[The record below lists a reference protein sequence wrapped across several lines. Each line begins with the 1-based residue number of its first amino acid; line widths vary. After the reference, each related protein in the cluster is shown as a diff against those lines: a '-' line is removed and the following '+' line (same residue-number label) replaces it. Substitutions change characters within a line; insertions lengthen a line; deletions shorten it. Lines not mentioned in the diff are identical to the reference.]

1 MKSDFIIALTQ
12 LAAERNLSKDIVLSA
27 IEAALASAYRR
38 DSIAA
43 GQNISVKL
51 DPNSGDVNVS
61 IVKTVVEQVE
71 DPLTEMTLADAKKIS
86 PIADLGDN
94 VPIGELPHSA
104 GRIAAQTAKQV
115 VIQRLREAER
125 DIVFQEYSDK
135 VGEVYTVAVQRIESG
150 RHVIVELGRAEAV
163 LPMSEQ
169 SPYDRYRVGQRYKVL
184 LKSIDQS
191 VRGPEI
197 IVSRADKALV
207 RRLFEMEVPEIYNGA
222 VEIVGIA
229 REAGSRSKVAVFA
242 RQEGVDAV
250 GSCVGLRGIRI
261 QNIVNELHGEKIDVV
276 EWSRDPTRFIK
287 NSLSPALVMKVQVDQ
302 EEETAMAVV
311 PERQLSL
318 AIGKEGQNAR
328 LAAKLTGLKIDIISD
343 VEATER
349 EAEQPSWRRRRPPKR
364 PRARLRSQPLSCRR
378 RRRPR
383 SVSRCRLPPSS
394 RRKSP
399 RCLRPPQPFPRK
411 CSPLPKSSSLP
422 LRRRP
427 RSKFRPLRPKSR
439 YPKSRRLANTSSRR
453 FPRSSSSWRTSLNP
467 CPWRKR
473 PLPARLA
480 GRYLEH
486 QPGRRRR
493 QWGYPVRRGYRGVG
507 AARFAWRWRQAT
519 SWRRWRRQST
529 TRALETEMTPAKR
542 HVPLRMCIVC
552 GAKGPKRD
560 FTRIVSTPEDGVKVD
575 RTGNSRAGGVCMR

>member
-61 IVKTVVEQVE
+61 IVKTVVEEVE

-94 VPIGELPHSA
+94 VPIGDLPHSA

-302 EEETAMAVV
+302 EEGTAMAVV

-343 VEATER
+343 VEATVL
-349 EAEQPSWRRRRPPKR
+349 EAEQAKLAAQKAAEEAARPAPEPAPVVQEEAPAAVGEPMAAPTVVEEEAPEVLAPAAAVPEELQPAAEVAQPAAAEAAPIEAPTATPEVEMPEVAEIGEYVEPEIPEELFFVEDEPVPVAEEATPLHDLPDDIWNISQGGAGDSGVIR
-364 PRARLRSQPLSCRR
+364 FAEDIEELALRG
-378 RRRPR
+378 
-383 SVSRCRLPPSS
+383 SR
-394 RRKSP
+394 
-399 RCLRPPQPFPRK
+399 
-411 CSPLPKSSSLP
+411 
-422 LRRRP
+422 
-427 RSKFRPLRPKSR
+427 
-439 YPKSRRLANTSSRR
+439 
-453 FPRSSSSWRTSLNP
+453 
-467 CPWRKR
+467 
-473 PLPARLA
+473 
-480 GRYLEH
+480 GGG
-486 QPGRRRR
+486 GRRRR
-493 QWGYPVRRGYRGVG
+493 GGGGGNRRRGG
-507 AARFAWRWRQAT
+507 
-519 SWRRWRRQST
+519 SSRRR
-529 TRALETEMTPAKR
+529 
-542 HVPLRMCIVC
+542 
-552 GAKGPKRD
+552 
-560 FTRIVSTPEDGVKVD
+560 
-575 RTGNSRAGGVCMR
+575 

>member
-61 IVKTVVEQVE
+61 IVKTVVEEVE
-71 DPLTEMTLADAKKIS
+71 DPLIEMTLADAKKIS
-86 PIADLGDN
+86 PIAELGDN
-94 VPIGELPHSA
+94 VPTGALPHSA

-302 EEETAMAVV
+302 EEGAAMAVV

-343 VEATER
+343 VEATVL
-349 EAEQPSWRRRRPPKR
+349 EAEQAKLAAQKAAEEAARPAPEPEPAPVVQEEAPAAVGEPMAAPTVVEEEEPEVLAPAASR
-364 PRARLRSQPLSCRR
+364 PRGTAARCRSRAAGRRGSRRLSRLRPLC
-378 RRRPR
+378 PKL
-383 SVSRCRLPPSS
+383 RC
-394 RRKSP
+394 
-399 RCLRPPQPFPRK
+399 
-411 CSPLPKSSSLP
+411 
-422 LRRRP
+422 
-427 RSKFRPLRPKSR
+427 
-439 YPKSRRLANTSSRR
+439 PKSRRSASTSSRR
-453 FPRSSSSWRTSLNP
+453 FPRSSSSWRMSLNP

-473 PLPARLA
+473 PRPCTTCRTISGTSTREGQATAASSGSRRISRSWLCGVRVAVGAGDVAVVVAAIDAAAVRRDGDDARKEARSSANVHRLRYKGAEARLHEDRLDA
-480 GRYLEH
+480 GR
-486 QPGRRRR
+486 GRQGR
-493 QWGYPVRRGYRGVG
+493 
-507 AARFAWRWRQAT
+507 
-519 SWRRWRRQST
+519 
-529 TRALETEMTPAKR
+529 
-542 HVPLRMCIVC
+542 
-552 GAKGPKRD
+552 
-560 FTRIVSTPEDGVKVD
+560 
-575 RTGNSRAGGVCMR
+575 

>member
-71 DPLTEMTLADAKKIS
+71 DPLIEITLADAKKIS

-94 VPIGELPHSA
+94 VPTGALPHSA

-125 DIVFQEYSDK
+125 DIVFQEYADK

-150 RHVIVELGRAEAV
+150 RHVVVELGRAEAV

-191 VRGPEI
+191 ARGPEI

-302 EEETAMAVV
+302 EEGTATAVV

-343 VEATER
+343 VEAAAI
-349 EAEQPSWRRRRPPKR
+349 EAEQAKLAAQKAAEEAARPAPKPKPAPVVQEEAPDAVGEPMAVPSVVEEEVEVLEPAATVPEELQPAAEVAQPAVAAAQPVQITTDTPEVEVPDVAEVGEYVELEIPEELFFVEDEPEPVPVGEEATPLHDLPDDIWNISQGGTGDSGVIRF
-364 PRARLRSQPLSCRR
+364 AEDIEELALRG
-378 RRRPR
+378 
-383 SVSRCRLPPSS
+383 SR
-394 RRKSP
+394 
-399 RCLRPPQPFPRK
+399 
-411 CSPLPKSSSLP
+411 
-422 LRRRP
+422 
-427 RSKFRPLRPKSR
+427 
-439 YPKSRRLANTSSRR
+439 
-453 FPRSSSSWRTSLNP
+453 
-467 CPWRKR
+467 
-473 PLPARLA
+473 
-480 GRYLEH
+480 GGG
-486 QPGRRRR
+486 GRRRR
-493 QWGYPVRRGYRGVG
+493 GGGGRRRRGP
-507 AARFAWRWRQAT
+507 AR
-519 SWRRWRRQST
+519 RR
-529 TRALETEMTPAKR
+529 
-542 HVPLRMCIVC
+542 
-552 GAKGPKRD
+552 
-560 FTRIVSTPEDGVKVD
+560 
-575 RTGNSRAGGVCMR
+575 

>member
-71 DPLTEMTLADAKKIS
+71 DPLIEITLADAKKIS

-94 VPIGELPHSA
+94 VPTGALPHSA

-125 DIVFQEYSDK
+125 DIVFQEYADK

-150 RHVIVELGRAEAV
+150 RHVVVELGRAEAV

-191 VRGPEI
+191 ARGPEI

-302 EEETAMAVV
+302 EEGTATAVV

-343 VEATER
+343 VEAAAI
-349 EAEQPSWRRRRPPKR
+349 EAEQAKLAAQKAAEEAARPAPKPKPAPVVQEEKPAAVGEPMAVPSVVEEEVEVLEPAATVPEELQPAAEVAQPAVAAAQPVQITTDTPEVEVPDVAEVGEYVEPEIPEELFFVEDEPEPVPVGEEATPLHDLPDDIWNISQGGAGDSGVIRF
-364 PRARLRSQPLSCRR
+364 AEDIEELALRG
-378 RRRPR
+378 
-383 SVSRCRLPPSS
+383 SR
-394 RRKSP
+394 
-399 RCLRPPQPFPRK
+399 
-411 CSPLPKSSSLP
+411 
-422 LRRRP
+422 
-427 RSKFRPLRPKSR
+427 
-439 YPKSRRLANTSSRR
+439 
-453 FPRSSSSWRTSLNP
+453 
-467 CPWRKR
+467 
-473 PLPARLA
+473 
-480 GRYLEH
+480 GGG
-486 QPGRRRR
+486 GRRRR
-493 QWGYPVRRGYRGVG
+493 GGGGGNRRRGP
-507 AARFAWRWRQAT
+507 AR
-519 SWRRWRRQST
+519 RR
-529 TRALETEMTPAKR
+529 
-542 HVPLRMCIVC
+542 
-552 GAKGPKRD
+552 
-560 FTRIVSTPEDGVKVD
+560 
-575 RTGNSRAGGVCMR
+575 

>member
-71 DPLTEMTLADAKKIS
+71 DPLIEITLADAKKIS

-94 VPIGELPHSA
+94 VPTGALPHSA

-125 DIVFQEYSDK
+125 DIVLQEYSDK

-150 RHVIVELGRAEAV
+150 RHVVVELGRAEAV

-191 VRGPEI
+191 ARGPEI
-197 IVSRADKALV
+197 IVSRGDKALV

-302 EEETAMAVV
+302 EEGTATAIV
-311 PERQLSL
+311 PDRQLSL

-343 VEATER
+343 VEATAI
-349 EAEQPSWRRRRPPKR
+349 EAEQAKLAAQKAAEEATRPAPKPEPAPVVQEEAPAAVGEPMAVPSVVEEEVEVLEPAASVPEELQPAAEAVEPAIAEAQPVQVPTDTPEVDVPQVAEVGEYVEPEIPEELFFVEDEPEPVPVGEEATPLHDLPDDIWNISQGGRGDSGVIRF
-364 PRARLRSQPLSCRR
+364 AEDIEELALRG
-378 RRRPR
+378 
-383 SVSRCRLPPSS
+383 SR
-394 RRKSP
+394 
-399 RCLRPPQPFPRK
+399 
-411 CSPLPKSSSLP
+411 
-422 LRRRP
+422 
-427 RSKFRPLRPKSR
+427 
-439 YPKSRRLANTSSRR
+439 
-453 FPRSSSSWRTSLNP
+453 
-467 CPWRKR
+467 
-473 PLPARLA
+473 
-480 GRYLEH
+480 GGG
-486 QPGRRRR
+486 GRRRR
-493 QWGYPVRRGYRGVG
+493 GGGGGNRRRGP
-507 AARFAWRWRQAT
+507 AR
-519 SWRRWRRQST
+519 RR
-529 TRALETEMTPAKR
+529 
-542 HVPLRMCIVC
+542 
-552 GAKGPKRD
+552 
-560 FTRIVSTPEDGVKVD
+560 
-575 RTGNSRAGGVCMR
+575 

>member
-61 IVKTVVEQVE
+61 IVKTVVEEVE

-94 VPIGELPHSA
+94 VPTGALPHSA

-135 VGEVYTVAVQRIESG
+135 AGEVYTVAVQRIESG
-150 RHVIVELGRAEAV
+150 RHVVVELGRAEAV

-191 VRGPEI
+191 ARGPEI

-287 NSLSPALVMKVQVDQ
+287 NSLSPALVMKVQVEQ
-302 EEETAMAVV
+302 EEGAATAVV

-343 VEATER
+343 VEATAI
-349 EAEQPSWRRRRPPKR
+349 EAEQAKLAAQKAAEEAARPAPKPAPVVQEEAPAAVGEPIPVPSVVEEEDTEVLAPAATVPEELQPAAEVAQPAAAEAAPVDVPIEMPEVAGIGEYVEPEIPEELFFVEDEPEPVPVAEEATPLHDLPDDIWNISQGGSGDSGVIRF
-364 PRARLRSQPLSCRR
+364 AEDIEELALRG
-378 RRRPR
+378 
-383 SVSRCRLPPSS
+383 SR
-394 RRKSP
+394 
-399 RCLRPPQPFPRK
+399 
-411 CSPLPKSSSLP
+411 
-422 LRRRP
+422 
-427 RSKFRPLRPKSR
+427 
-439 YPKSRRLANTSSRR
+439 
-453 FPRSSSSWRTSLNP
+453 
-467 CPWRKR
+467 
-473 PLPARLA
+473 
-480 GRYLEH
+480 GGG
-486 QPGRRRR
+486 GRRRR
-493 QWGYPVRRGYRGVG
+493 GGGGGGNRRRG
-507 AARFAWRWRQAT
+507 T
-519 SWRRWRRQST
+519 SRRR
-529 TRALETEMTPAKR
+529 
-542 HVPLRMCIVC
+542 
-552 GAKGPKRD
+552 
-560 FTRIVSTPEDGVKVD
+560 
-575 RTGNSRAGGVCMR
+575 

>member
-61 IVKTVVEQVE
+61 IVKTVVEEVE

-94 VPIGELPHSA
+94 VPTGALPHSA

-150 RHVIVELGRAEAV
+150 RHVVVELGRAEAV

-191 VRGPEI
+191 ARGPEI

-287 NSLSPALVMKVQVDQ
+287 NSLSPALVMKVQVEQ
-302 EEETAMAVV
+302 EEGAATAVV

-343 VEATER
+343 VEATAI
-349 EAEQPSWRRRRPPKR
+349 EAEQAKLAAQKAAEEAARPAPKPAPVVQEEAPAAVGEPIPVPSVVEEEDTEVLAPAATVPEELQPAAEVAQPAAAAAAPVDVPIEMPEVAGIGEYVEPEIPEELFFVEDEPEPVPVAEEATPLHDLPDDIWNISQGGSGDSGVIRF
-364 PRARLRSQPLSCRR
+364 AEDIEELALRG
-378 RRRPR
+378 
-383 SVSRCRLPPSS
+383 SR
-394 RRKSP
+394 
-399 RCLRPPQPFPRK
+399 
-411 CSPLPKSSSLP
+411 
-422 LRRRP
+422 
-427 RSKFRPLRPKSR
+427 
-439 YPKSRRLANTSSRR
+439 
-453 FPRSSSSWRTSLNP
+453 
-467 CPWRKR
+467 
-473 PLPARLA
+473 
-480 GRYLEH
+480 GGG
-486 QPGRRRR
+486 GRRRR
-493 QWGYPVRRGYRGVG
+493 GGGGGGNRRRG
-507 AARFAWRWRQAT
+507 
-519 SWRRWRRQST
+519 T
-529 TRALETEMTPAKR
+529 TRR
-542 HVPLRMCIVC
+542 R
-552 GAKGPKRD
+552 
-560 FTRIVSTPEDGVKVD
+560 
-575 RTGNSRAGGVCMR
+575 